1 MSPASAEGQSTQSP
15 AATRVRLPL
24 QVGTSSLGHAA
35 AAASLVVPGGWLAG
49 SLAFCLRAQIAPGA
63 LWLLGPVGGYLAVF
77 GLLEIRH
84 AWRSRASDLLL
95 DVDGFAIEGGVHD
108 GLRLR
113 WNELDVERSRAE
125 TQTVVRLTLGKIVG
139 DVFFLVF
146 GLLLADKLELAP
158 EERVPLRR
166 LFVVTLDGRERMLAE
181 AVHPAEQASIDALMS
196 TLTAR
201 LRPRSTACPV
211 TAPDVLACARCG
223 APLTPVDAEEIG
235 CAFCGAPN
243 SMPPELRARLRA
255 VVEATRSKHGVARA
269 LAELLQQPGAR
280 AASSA
285 LALAAASSLA
295 VWGAVVAVL
304 LIAGLHDVGAFD
316 TAALLT
322 AGLALTSVAFVWA
335 RAGLARRRAL
345 HLITAAYGARPPR
358 DGGAAWTCRQCG
370 GALPASEHLV
380 AGCAHCGADNVLG
393 VDLRPE
399 AALGRAQLASLADV
413 LAAASGERARLL
425 RLAVAGVAVA
435 VVAASLGLVQLESAR
450 RVRRLRDACA
460 RQDATSCR
468 KLGDAYA
475 VGIDTAKDAVKSCG
489 AYERACALDDL
500 ESCDQLAGCAI
511 LGLDRPSDVEAGERI
526 RRRACEQ
533 GYEPACKR
541 LEE

>member
-1 MSPASAEGQSTQSP
+1 MP
-15 AATRVRLPL
+15 ATRVRLPL

-35 AAASLVVPGGWLAG
+35 AAASLVVPGAWLAG

-63 LWLLGPVGGYLAVF
+63 LWLLGPVGAYLAVF

-84 AWRSRASDLLL
+84 AWRARASDLLL
-95 DVDGFAIEGGVHD
+95 DVDGLAIEGGVHD

-113 WNELDVERSRAE
+113 WSELDVDRSRAE
-125 TQTVVRLTLGKIVG
+125 TQTEVRLTLGKIVA

-166 LFVVTLDGRERMLAE
+166 LFVVTRDGRERVLAE
-181 AVHPAEQASIDALMS
+181 AVHPAEQASIDALLG
-196 TLTAR
+196 TLAAR
-201 LRPRSTACPV
+201 LRPRSTASPV

-223 APLTPVDAEEIG
+223 APLTPVDAEQIG
-235 CAFCGAPN
+235 CGFCGAPN
-243 SMPPELRARLRA
+243 PMPPDLRARLRA
-255 VVEATRSKHGVARA
+255 VVEATRSNQGVARA
-269 LAELLQQPGAR
+269 LAELLRQPGAR
-280 AASSA
+280 AASAA
-285 LALAAASSLA
+285 LALAAASSLS

-304 LIAGLHDVGAFD
+304 LLAGLHDVGAFD
-316 TAALLT
+316 TAALLA

-335 RAGLARRRAL
+335 RAGLAKRRAL

-358 DGGAAWTCRQCG
+358 DAGAAWTCRQCG
-370 GALPASEHLV
+370 AALPASEHLA

-413 LAAASGERARLL
+413 LAAARGERARFL

-435 VVAASLGLVQLESAR
+435 VVAASIGLVQLESAKK
-450 RVRRLRDACA
+450 VRRLRDACA
-460 RQDATSCR
+460 QRDATACR

-475 VGIDTAKDAVKSCG
+475 VGIDTAKDAVKACG
-489 AYERACALDDL
+489 AYEHGCALDDL
-500 ESCDQLAGCAI
+500 ESCDQVAGCAI
-511 LGLDRPSDVEAGERI
+511 LGLDRPSDVAAGERI
-526 RRRACEQ
+526 RRRACER